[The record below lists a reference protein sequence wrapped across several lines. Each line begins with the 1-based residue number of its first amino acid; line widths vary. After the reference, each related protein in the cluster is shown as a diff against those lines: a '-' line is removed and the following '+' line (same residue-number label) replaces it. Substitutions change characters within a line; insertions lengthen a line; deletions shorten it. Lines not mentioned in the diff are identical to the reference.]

1 MCERC
6 CGKCAW
12 YSRMYY
18 ECQNDYQPQ
27 GDIIKN
33 PDDGT
38 ECDLFDPVDDAF
50 S

>member
-1 MCERC
+1 MCEQS
-6 CGKCAW
+6 CGNCAW

-18 ECQNDYQPQ
+18 ECQNDCQPQ

-38 ECDLFDPVDDAF
+38 DCPFWASHDD
-50 S
+50 